1 MPTKRAF
8 VRSALALALLTP
20 FVSKSSA
27 QDAPP
32 PPAPPPGGEAAPAT
46 TAPAPAPHV
55 VSKGRLAL
63 KFDAAGTFLP
73 AGAVEVR
80 VRPEAYKGDLTIVSA
95 APVGASVRNGDTILQ
110 IDPTDLNRDL
120 EGARNDLTAARA
132 GLTKAEAEVA
142 HGAKGDALALKIA
155 ENAAKKA
162 VAELKWW
169 DELTGPQMLEQME
182 LSLRQQRSFVE
193 DQQDELEQLKAMYK
207 TEDLTGATADIVLK
221 RAVRQYE
228 IGQIRL
234 KMLQEASRR
243 TKEYDHP
250 GSRLPY
256 EYSVEQTTQALE
268 QLKTA
273 QAHSKVTRETSLKSA
288 QLALAAA
295 EKRVSELEKDLGQF
309 TVRAPADG
317 VVLYGQ
323 LSESALTPIDPRAL
337 RPGEKVP
344 PGGTVMVLVTPGA
357 LRLTFDLPESKL
369 AWVKPGIKATVA
381 PIAWPELSYS
391 GTVGA
396 PPLLGKSAG
405 PEQTFPVSIELSGLD
420 PRIAPG
426 MKATVKI
433 DAGEGDEVVL
443 VPADAVAGGKVRVR
457 TKDGNE
463 EDREVVTGRTDGTS
477 VEIRKG
483 LDAGEEILLGVK
495 S

>member
-1 MPTKRAF
+1 MPTMRAF
-8 VRSALALALLTP
+8 VRSALALALLSP
-20 FVSKSSA
+20 LVSTSSA
-27 QDAPP
+27 QDAP
-32 PPAPPPGGEAAPAT
+32 PPAPPPGGEAAAPT
-46 TAPAPAPHV
+46 TAPTPPPHV
-55 VSKGRLAL
+55 VAKGKLAL
-63 KFDAAGTFLP
+63 KVEATGTFLP
-73 AGAVEVR
+73 ASAVEVR
-80 VRPEAYKGDLTIVSA
+80 IRPEAYKGDLTVVSA
-95 APVGASVRNGDTILQ
+95 APVGAAVRNGDTILQ
-110 IDPTDLNRDL
+110 IDPADLNREL

-142 HGAKGDALALKIA
+142 HGAKGDALDLKIA

-162 VAELKWW
+162 AAELKWW
-169 DELTGPQMLEQME
+169 DELTGPQMLEQVE

-228 IGQIRL
+228 IAQVRL
-234 KMLQEASRR
+234 KMLQESSRK
-243 TKEYDHP
+243 TKEYDQP

-256 EYSVEQTTQALE
+256 EYGVEQTAQALE

-273 QAHSKVTRETSLKSA
+273 QAHAKVARETSLKSA

-295 EKRVSELEKDLGQF
+295 EQRVSELEKDLGQL

-317 VVLYGQ
+317 IVLYGQ
-323 LSESALTPIDPRAL
+323 LSETALTPVDPRAL

-344 PGGTVMVLVTPGA
+344 PGGTLMVLVTPGA
-357 LRLTFDLPESKL
+357 LRLAFDLPESKL
-369 AWVKPGIKATVA
+369 AWVKPGIKATVT
-381 PIAWPELSYS
+381 PVAWPELTYS

-396 PPLLGKSAG
+396 PPILGKSAG

-426 MKATVKI
+426 MKAAVKI

-443 VPADAVAGGKVRVR
+443 VPSNAVAGGKVRVR
-457 TKDGNE
+457 TKEGKE
-463 EDREVVTGRTDGTS
+463 EEREVVTGRTDGTS
-477 VEIRKG
+477 IEIRKG
-483 LDAGEEILLGVK
+483 LEAGEEILLGVK